1 VKIISRKQV
10 GEFTL
15 EQYSKKQY
23 RLIYT
28 GKANRAISMTGS
40 AVTKDFDVEF
50 AFALKRLHLNH
61 HTSTLKTY
69 STDELILV
77 LSRPQVHNVDGF
89 DDPFYR
95 KSDITVSKIIVSW
108 EDLGDEGG
116 LVFEPSTIRIS
127 LNSTNTDLVQPIF
140 YIKRLD

>member
-1 VKIISRKQV
+1 LKILSRKQI

-15 EQYSKKQY
+15 EQYSKKHY

-28 GKANRAISMTGS
+28 GKANRAIIMTGL
-40 AVTKDFDVEF
+40 AVTKDFDIEF
-50 AFALKRLHLNH
+50 AFVLKRLHLNH

-69 STDELILV
+69 STDEVILV
-77 LSRPQVHNVDGF
+77 LSRPQVHGVDGF
-89 DDPFYR
+89 DDPFFR
-95 KSDITVSKIIVSW
+95 KSDLTKSKIIVSW

-116 LVFEPSTIRIS
+116 LVFEPSTIRLS
-127 LNSTNTDLVQPIF
+127 LNSTNTDLIQPIF